1 MNKNIEH
8 IKKEIIFLRYMD
20 NSYEGKKTYLDK

>member
-20 NSYEGKKTYLDK
+20 NSYEGKNTLDK